1 MNWSAYNQSLVR
13 RGEILIGFDIIDN
26 WDTELKQMNKDKV
39 GEPFHYPNTFLL
51 LLGYAKAYFHLPYRQ
66 TEGIAQG
73 HAKWK
78 VPSIPDYT
86 TINRRIN
93 RLDIKIKEDD
103 KNRKFEDEY
112 IVIAIDSTGIKVTN
126 RGQWMQDKWNVRNNK
141 KGYLKIHIAVDVKSK
156 KILSMKVTDE
166 HVHDS
171 KELPELVD
179 NIIKSD
185 DMTTTTTT
193 TTIGKLFADG
203 AYEGNEIFRYL
214 EDNGILPCIK
224 VRKNARVR
232 WKKGN
237 ILRNLSVLTQRNDL
251 QKWKDSVSYGQRWIA
266 ETVFSCIKRTFDREY
281 VYSVKFK
288 NMIQEMMLKASL
300 YNKMISI

>member
-1 MNWSAYNQSLVR
+1 ML
-13 RGEILIGFDIIDN
+13 GFDVINN
-26 WDTELKQMNKDKV
+26 WDTELKEMNKDKV

-51 LLGYAKAYFHLPYRQ
+51 LLGYAKVYFHLPYRQ

-73 HAKWK
+73 HAKGK

-86 TINRRIN
+86 TISRRIN
-93 RLDIKIKEDD
+93 RLDIKIKDTID
-103 KNRKFEDEY
+103 KNKEFKDEY

-126 RGQWMQDKWNVRNNK
+126 RGQWMRDKWNVKNK
-141 KGYLKIHIAVDVKSK
+141 KGYLKIHIAVNVKTK

-171 KELPELVD
+171 KTLPELVK

-185 DMTTTTTT
+185 KKI
-193 TTIGKLFADG
+193 TIGKLFADG
-203 AYEGNEIFRYL
+203 AYEGNDIFRYL
-214 EDNGILPCIK
+214 GDNGILPCIK

-237 ILRNLSVLTQRNDL
+237 ILRNLSVISQKKDL
-251 QKWKDSVSYGQRWIA
+251 QKWKDSVSYGQRWIV
-266 ETVFSCIKRTFDREY
+266 ETVFSSIKRMFGEY
-281 VYSVKFK
+281 VYSVRLK